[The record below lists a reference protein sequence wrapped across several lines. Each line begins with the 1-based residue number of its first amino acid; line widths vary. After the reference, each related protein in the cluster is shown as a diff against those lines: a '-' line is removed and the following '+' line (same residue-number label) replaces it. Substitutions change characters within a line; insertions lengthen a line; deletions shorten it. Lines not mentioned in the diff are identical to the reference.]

1 MHIDTNCERKQP
13 ARGRLPWASPI
24 ISILSQP
31 YHVLI
36 FIHIYIH
43 CEGKQPA
50 WGGLHMPGHYL
61 SIHVNTY
68 LNHVQ
73 TSSLLGAACL
83 GQPYPGPMYMHPCI
97 QIGAASSRP
106 GAGCLGPIISL
117 YMCIHTKWKSK
128 RLAWGGG
135 GFPGAALPQA
145 AGLGV
150 GCLGQ
155 PHYISKCLHTY
166 IWNGTAISLPGAPA
180 WGDLAMSLYECICKS
195 EYTRFP
201 CVVGCLMSE
210 SRNTRKF
217 PAFCD
222 VS

>member
-1 MHIDTNCERKQP
+1 
-13 ARGRLPWASPI
+13 
-24 ISILSQP
+24 
-31 YHVLI
+31 
-36 FIHIYIH
+36 
-43 CEGKQPA
+43 
-50 WGGLHMPGHYL
+50 MPGHYL

-68 LNHVQ
+68 INHVK

-166 IWNGTAISLPGAPA
+166 IWNGTTISLPGAPV
-180 WGDLAMSLYECICKS
+180 WGDLAMSLYKCICKS

-210 SRNTRKF
+210 RRNTRKTWLSVMSHDGKSEYTHRSDISNSA
-217 PAFCD
+217 PEEPRSSSSITNGAQTNSGMLTC
-222 VS
+222 